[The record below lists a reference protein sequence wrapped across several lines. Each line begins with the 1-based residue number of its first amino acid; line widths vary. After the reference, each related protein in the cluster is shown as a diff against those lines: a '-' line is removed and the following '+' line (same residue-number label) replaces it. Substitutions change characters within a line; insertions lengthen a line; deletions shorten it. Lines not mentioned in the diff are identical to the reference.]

1 MFDSSKEVE
10 VAIPSPA
17 SAKNVIVKYPE
28 DALIIKRAATL
39 KTIISSLGR
48 GKTKTEPMLN
58 SEQVDAGLLKKI
70 SVSGDALDAYEAR
83 RRIGQLLRVEI
94 LGSPLW
100 IGVISS
106 TRRCRSTAAS
116 LTQVRAKRRN
126 RILSSEYAPED
137 HDQRGPRHTYRGVP
151 RPHRHRSRDSRQVA
165 VPYLRNRAGA

>member
-28 DALIIKRAATL
+28 DALTIKRAATL

-58 SEQVDAGLLKKI
+58 SEQVDAALLENI

-83 RRIGQLLRVEI
+83 RLIGQLLRVEI
-94 LGSPLW
+94 VGSPLW

-106 TRRCRSTAAS
+106 TRRCRSTAAVPS
-116 LTQVRAKRRN
+116 LSARGRSKPNTTQR
-126 RILSSEYAPED
+126 
-137 HDQRGPRHTYRGVP
+137 
-151 RPHRHRSRDSRQVA
+151 
-165 VPYLRNRAGA
+165 